1 MANQIDTLSDKKLA
15 CPMAAALQPVKPAT
29 LREQVEDR
37 LREAITSGR
46 LLPGQKLV
54 ERELCEQLG
63 VSRPSLREALR
74 RLEAERLIVIVP
86 HRGPE
91 VAALTLQEA
100 QDLYALRRL
109 LESFVAHE
117 FARGA
122 SDAQIKSLG
131 AVVKRLREAGRRG
144 NGPGVLDAKAEF
156 YRVLLAGCGNAL
168 VSDVL
173 GGLLARV
180 SLLRATSLMLP
191 DRLPRS
197 LDEIDALLACI
208 QQRDAKGAEKIARQ
222 HVRNAEQAALG
233 VFRQQLAKTDSQPPT
248 GAPR

>member
-1 MANQIDTLSDKKLA
+1 MAT
-15 CPMAAALQPVKPAT
+15 ALQLVKPET
-29 LREQVEDR
+29 LRAQVENN
-37 LREAITSGR
+37 LRQAITSGQLR
-46 LLPGQKLV
+46 PGQKLI

-109 LESFVAHE
+109 LESFAAHE
-117 FARGA
+117 FARTA
-122 SDAQIKSLG
+122 SDAQIKTL
-131 AVVKRLREAGRRG
+131 AKVVKRLREAGRRN
-144 NGPGVLDAKAEF
+144 NGAGVLDAKAEF

-168 VSDVL
+168 VSDIL

-197 LDEIDALLACI
+197 LDEIDALLVCI
-208 QQRDAKGAEKIARQ
+208 QQRDAKGAEKISRQ
-222 HVRNAEQAALG
+222 HVLNAEQAALG
-233 VFRQQLAKTDSQPPT
+233 VFRQQQASTDTPPDLNPKP

>member
-1 MANQIDTLSDKKLA
+1 MAT
-15 CPMAAALQPVKPAT
+15 ALQLVKPET
-29 LREQVEDR
+29 LRAQVENN
-37 LREAITSGR
+37 LRQAITSGQLR
-46 LLPGQKLV
+46 PGQKLI

-109 LESFVAHE
+109 LESFAAHE
-117 FARGA
+117 FARAA
-122 SDAQIKSLG
+122 SDAQIKTL
-131 AVVKRLREAGRRG
+131 AKVVKRLREAGRRN
-144 NGPGVLDAKAEF
+144 NGAGVLDAKAEF

-168 VSDVL
+168 VSDIL

-197 LDEIDALLACI
+197 LDEIDALLVCI
-208 QQRDAKGAEKIARQ
+208 QQRDAKGAEKISRQ
-222 HVRNAEQAALG
+222 HVLNAEQAALG
-233 VFRQQLAKTDSQPPT
+233 VFRQQQASTDTPPDPNPKP

>member
-1 MANQIDTLSDKKLA
+1 MAT
-15 CPMAAALQPVKPAT
+15 ALQLVKPET
-29 LREQVEDR
+29 LRAQVENN
-37 LREAITSGR
+37 LRQAITSGQLR
-46 LLPGQKLV
+46 PGQKLI

-74 RLEAERLIVIVP
+74 KLEAERLIVIVP

-109 LESFVAHE
+109 LESFAAHE
-117 FARGA
+117 FARAA
-122 SDAQIKSLG
+122 SDAQIKTL
-131 AVVKRLREAGRRG
+131 AKVVKRLREAGRRN
-144 NGPGVLDAKAEF
+144 NGAGVLDAKAEF

-168 VSDVL
+168 VSDIL

-197 LDEIDALLACI
+197 LDEIDALLVCI
-208 QQRDAKGAEKIARQ
+208 QQRDAKGAEKISRQ
-222 HVRNAEQAALG
+222 HVLNAEQAALG
-233 VFRQQLAKTDSQPPT
+233 VFRQQQASTDTPPDPNPKP
-248 GAPR
+248 GATR